1 MRVLLLSPY
10 GENIARVIK
19 DAGDTIVDWDNPLED
34 EDFVVMFGHPHIFK
48 PSLIE
53 GYGGSEKIVN
63 IHTSLLPWNRGAHPN
78 FWSWY
83 DDSPKGVSIHFV
95 DEGVDTGPI
104 IASEMTFFD
113 KDHET
118 LKSTYDHLLQQA
130 ERLFERMWPTIRRG
144 TTGLRQA
151 PESGSFHKKKDLEP
165 IWPKLSKG
173 WDTPVAEVMKLG
185 VEARNA
191 RSGSGHRAA

>member
-19 DAGDTIVDWDNPLED
+19 DAGDEVHNSFDGGLYHP
-34 EDFVVMFGHPHIFK
+34 DFIVMFGWRKILKGLTLHFYK
-48 PSLIE
+48 
-53 GYGGSEKIVN
+53 EKIIN
-63 IHTSLLPWNRGAHPN
+63 IHASLLPWNRGAHPN

-83 DDSPKGVSIHFV
+83 DDTPKGVSIHFV

-130 ERLFERMWPTIRRG
+130 EGIFERMWPAIRRG